1 MLYGRD
7 RERAEIWS
15 LLEGARA
22 SRSGVLVL
30 RGEAGIG
37 KSALLE
43 DARDRAGDMHVL
55 TARGVE
61 SESELPFAVL
71 HQLVRPALEHVD
83 LLPPPQATAL
93 RVALGLEEG
102 AGQERFLVFAGCLSL
117 LSELAE
123 RRPVLC
129 LVDDAH
135 WLDGASADALMF
147 VARRLDAE
155 GIVLLFGAR
164 EGDVRAFEAPDL
176 PSLAVAGLSA
186 DAAGTLLASGRG
198 VGASPAVREQLVE
211 QTGGNA
217 LALLEVPS
225 ALTDAQLTGDEPLP
239 DVLPMSTRVE
249 RVFLERVRRLSAE
262 TQLLLLVAAAD
273 DLESLAVVTR
283 AGELLRLGP
292 DALDSAERAGLLALH
307 GTRLVFR
314 HPLVRSAIYGAAPAN
329 ERWEVHR
336 ALAQALAG
344 NATHADRRAWHLAA
358 ASAAPDEGVV
368 KALDDAAG
376 RAEARGAHA
385 AAAKA
390 LERAA
395 ELSILD
401 ADRGRRL
408 AGAAR
413 CASIAGADDRAVAL
427 AGRAAALVDDP
438 ILRAGLANARGLAEL
453 RRGRPADAAT
463 TLTEAAREVSAA
475 HPARALEL
483 LLDAGW
489 AAGEGAGPDALV
501 AILELAAKVV
511 PAADDV
517 PAGAIADLLTGVEAI
532 SKGEIARG
540 RELLQPVLAWATGD
554 DDPRHVLW
562 CGIGALWLGDGALV
576 DALFTRAA
584 SLARNRGALGI
595 LSLTLRL
602 RGVRHFFAEQF
613 DQSALAC
620 QEAVQLARDVGADNL
635 MRVPLGILAELAAI
649 RGEDDAARKQAHEA
663 LEHATDRGLTL
674 AAAYAGRALATI
686 DLARG
691 RWIECLDR
699 LESLSE
705 LRIAGFSRYVVV
717 QALPDRIEAAVRG
730 GRPERAAA
738 AIAEFENWAI
748 ASGTPSA
755 KARLAACKALLTDGD
770 EATECYGEAL
780 RPGADLGAF
789 SLARIQLFYG
799 EHLRRE
805 RRRTDARA
813 QLRAAIEG
821 FERLRATPW
830 AERAAAEL
838 RATGETARRRDA
850 STVDHLTPQELQI
863 SRLVAEG
870 LTNKEIAAQLFL
882 SPRTIDSHLRNVFS
896 KLGVTS
902 RTQLARLPL
911 GEDEAVAERAAVISS

>member
-7 RERAEIWS
+7 RERAEIWK
-15 LLEGARA
+15 LLEGAREF
-22 SRSGVLVL
+22 RSGALVL

-37 KSALLE
+37 KTALLE
-43 DARDRAGDMHVL
+43 DARERASDMHVL
-55 TARGVE
+55 RARGVE
-61 SESELPFAVL
+61 SESELPFAAL
-71 HQLVRPALEHVD
+71 HQLLRPALGHIEH
-83 LLPPPQATAL
+83 LPGPQAEAL
-93 RVALGLEEG
+93 RGALGLGE
-102 AGQERFLVFAGCLSL
+102 ASGQERFLVFAGCLSL

-123 RRPVLC
+123 HRPVLC

-135 WLDGASADALMF
+135 WLDAASSDALLF

-164 EGDVRAFEAPDL
+164 EDDLRAFEAPDL
-176 PSLAVAGLSA
+176 ASLVLAGLDA
-186 DAAGTLLASGRG
+186 EAAGTLLASGRG
-198 VGASPAVREQLVE
+198 VDASPAVRERLVE

-217 LALLEVPS
+217 LGLLEVPS
-225 ALTDAQLTGDEPLP
+225 ALTDAQLAGDEPLP
-239 DVLPMSTRVE
+239 ESLPMSRRVE
-249 RVFLERVRRLSAE
+249 RVFLERVRRLPAE
-262 TQLLLLVAAAD
+262 AQRLLLVAAAD

-283 AGELLRLGP
+283 AGELLGHGP
-292 DALDSAERAGLLALH
+292 DALDSAERAGLLSLH

-314 HPLVRSAIYGAAPAN
+314 HPLVRSAIYGAAPAS
-329 ERWEVHR
+329 ERWEAHG

-344 NATHADRRAWHLAA
+344 DATNADRRAWHLAA
-358 ASAAPDEGVV
+358 ASAAPDEEVV
-368 KALDDAAG
+368 KALDEAAG
-376 RAEARGAHA
+376 RAEPRGAHA

-427 AGRAAALVDDP
+427 AGRAVPLIDDP
-438 ILRAGLANARGLAEL
+438 ILKAGLANARGLAEL

-463 TLTEAAREVSAA
+463 TLMEAAREISAA

-489 AAGEGAGPDALV
+489 AAGEGAGPDALG
-501 AILELAAKVV
+501 AILKLAATVV

-517 PAGAIADLLTGVEAI
+517 PAKAIADLLAGVEAI
-532 SKGEIARG
+532 SEGDIDRG
-540 RELLQPVLAWATGD
+540 RDLLEPVLVWAASE

-562 CGIGALWLGDGALV
+562 CGIGALWLGDDARV
-576 DALFTRAA
+576 NALFTRAS
-584 SLARNRGALGI
+584 SLARDRGALGI

-602 RGVRHFFAEQF
+602 CGVRHFFAQQF

-649 RGEDDAARKQAHEA
+649 RGDDDDARKQAHEA
-663 LEHATDRGLTL
+663 LEHATERGLTL

-699 LESLSE
+699 LESLSD

-717 QALPDRIEAAVRG
+717 QALPDRVEAAVRG
-730 GRPERAAA
+730 GRPDSGAAA
-738 AIAEFENWAI
+738 TAEFGNWAA
-748 ASGTPSA
+748 ASGAPSA
-755 KARLAACKALLTDGD
+755 KARLAACRALLADGD
-770 EATECYGEAL
+770 DATEHYEEAL
-780 RPGADLGAF
+780 QPDADLGPF
-789 SLARIQLFYG
+789 SLARIQLLFG

-805 RRRTDARA
+805 RRRTEARA

-821 FERLRATPW
+821 FERLRAEPW
-830 AERAAAEL
+830 AERARAEL
-838 RATGETARRRDA
+838 RATGETARKRDA
-850 STVDHLTPQELQI
+850 STVDQLTPQERQI

-911 GEDEAVAERAAVISS
+911 GEDGAVAERAAASVS